1 MIKIQE
7 SIAQDKRLEDIFY
20 RPHHNKKEFFEQP
33 QETDVEQA
41 LEEYLAGTMASF
53 DKDPF
58 EPEVAEKLRMYIRN
72 APGYPYML
80 FRYEAKTERNSDLKV
95 NDLIN
100 FRISSWTKS
109 YEAVKEMIE
118 TDPNGVEDVVLFVSE
133 NLTAINVEG
142 YSGFYEQRE
151 SLTYGKFKV
160 IKIGSVGING
170 KRVKY
175 YKVMQVGF

>member
-1 MIKIQE
+1 MIRINE
-7 SIAQDKRLEDIFY
+7 SFDFDPRLENIFY
-20 RPHHNKKEFFEQP
+20 SPTHKQKEFFYDKP
-33 QETDVEQA
+33 QTDVEEG

-53 DKDPF
+53 DRDPF
-58 EPEVAEKLRMYIRN
+58 EPEIADKLRRYIRN

-80 FRYEAKTERNSDLKV
+80 FRYEPKTERNDDLKV
-95 NDLIN
+95 NDVIN

-109 YEAVKEMIE
+109 YKAVKEMIE
-118 TDPNGVEDVVLFVSE
+118 TDPNGVEDVVLFTSE

-160 IKIGSVGING
+160 KKISSVGIDS
-170 KRVKY
+170 KRVKVY
-175 YKVMQVGF
+175 EVIQIGF